1 MKKRDELKELSRGE
15 LEEKNSQYRS
25 ELFNL
30 RFQKATGQLDNTGR
44 IREAKRMVARIMTAL
59 KQKDL
64 QDQSKE

>member
-1 MKKRDELKELSRGE
+1 MKKRDEIKELSREE
-15 LEEKNSQYRS
+15 LEGKNSQYRS

-44 IREAKRMVARIMTAL
+44 IREAKRMVARVMTAL
-59 KQKDL
+59 KQKDS